1 MSLIN
6 GKLICDKHYSRPL
19 TQEIVPITKGLAHY
33 GVATI
38 PSTIGQEQRQGQ
50 SRGRGGGQMND
61 ATWFE
66 MMYVKLWVFIS
77 LSVNLSVCLYPC
89 L

>member
-50 SRGRGGGQMND
+50 RQGQEQSRGRAGAEAAD
-61 ATWFE
+61 
-66 MMYVKLWVFIS
+66 K
-77 LSVNLSVCLYPC
+77 
-89 L
+89 